1 MTGDLCA
8 ECGAEIPADSPEGLC
23 TKCLLVFGLKQ
34 AVEPPPPTAVDLQ
47 SLLAKPASPLGV
59 KLHYFGDYEL
69 LEEVARGGM
78 GVVFRARQ
86 ISLNRI
92 VALKMIL
99 AGQLASPA
107 AVQRFKTEAEA
118 TANLDHPNIVPI
130 YEIGE
135 HEGHH
140 YFSMRFIEGGTL
152 TQAVA
157 QEKFTPHRATQL
169 MATVARAVHYA
180 HQRGILHRDLKPG
193 NILLD
198 AKGQPHVTDFGLAKA
213 LESGSDLT
221 GSSAILGTPSYMS
234 PEQAAGHAKGLTTG
248 ADVYSTGA
256 ILYELLTGR
265 PPFRG
270 ATPLETMRRVM
281 ETEPKKPRSLNPRVD
296 RDLETICLKCLEKDP
311 ARRYASANGLANDL
325 ERWVRH
331 EPMSARPTSTPEHVW
346 KWLHRRPPIFFAM
359 ASAIVLCLA
368 GGLAGIAWQW
378 SKAVTAGELVKQKD
392 AALREA
398 ECAREAETEAL

>member
-1 MTGDLCA
+1 MTGGLCFS
-8 ECGAEIPADSPEGLC
+8 CGAEIPADCPEGLC
-23 TKCLLVFGLKQ
+23 TKCLLLVGLNQ
-34 AVEPPPPTAVDLQ
+34 PAAQPETVATDLQ

-118 TANLDHPNIVPI
+118 AANLDHPNIVPI

-135 HEGHH
+135 HEGQH

-152 TQAVA
+152 TQAMA
-157 QEKFTPHRATQL
+157 PAKFTPRRAAQL
-169 MATVARAVHYA
+169 MITVAGAVHYA

-198 AKGQPHVTDFGLAKA
+198 AKRQPHVTDFGLAKA
-213 LESGSDLT
+213 LGAEGDLT
-221 GSSAILGTPSYMS
+221 RTSAILGTPSYMS
-234 PEQAAGHAKGLTTG
+234 PEQGSGHAKQLTT
-248 ADVYSTGA
+248 ASDVFSLGA

-265 PPFRG
+265 SPVQGP
-270 ATPLETMRRVM
+270 TPVETLRRVM
-281 ETEPKKPRSLNPRVD
+281 EEEPKKPRSLNSEVD
-296 RDLETICLKCLEKDP
+296 ADLETICLKCLQKEMAQRYTSADALAEDLQRWLRNEP
-311 ARRYASANGLANDL
+311 ILARRSNAWEQAL
-325 ERWVRH
+325 
-331 EPMSARPTSTPEHVW
+331 
-346 KWLHRRPPIFFAM
+346 KWAKRKPAL
-359 ASAIVLCLA
+359 
-368 GGLAGIAWQW
+368 
-378 SKAVTAGELVKQKD
+378 
-392 AALREA
+392 AALA
-398 ECAREAETEAL
+398 